1 MNLGKRISAWWNNL
15 LCFIFGHTLTTI
27 CTRCGKLVDLE
38 GTTRKTLE
46 ERING
51 YFASRKVKK
60 EKEFKGS
67 LKIVPGLKKYSIN
80 LKTNELRVVIY
91 EDEVISYKQNP
102 DGTTKTDKHNCAIP
116 DKIKHKAEFDPFC
129 VYIDAMNDE
138 VAIRKANNYLR
149 GVKRGVV
156 IRSVSTNDPKE
167 KETIVKL

>member
-1 MNLGKRISAWWNNL
+1 MNLGKKISAWWNNL

-67 LKIVPGLKKYSIN
+67 LKLVPGLKKYSIN
-80 LKTNELRVVIY
+80 LKTNELSLVKYTNEETV
-91 EDEVISYKQNP
+91 SS
-102 DGTTKTDKHNCAIP
+102 DGAK
-116 DKIKHKAEFDPFC
+116 KIKHKAEFDPFC

-149 GVKRGVV
+149 GVKRGVM
-156 IRSVSTNDPKE
+156 IRYVSTNDPKE